1 MKQGIYI
8 FLLALVSLHF
18 SVNCMAQDA
27 KVTQWLSFECNAY
40 RSGDVMQ
47 VSEIQIPSNLRNLSE
62 IKTIRKFAEKVCQ
75 FSLDTLTVISNGER
89 HHYLQTANRIALVGI
104 ENPQNLINYSL
115 PEVKMKF
122 PFAPNDTIRGYFNG
136 EGEYCDKLKIRQFG
150 HYATSCEQIGK
161 ISLPEGEEISDAI
174 LVRTLREYQIETIP
188 SDSDFIQLSSSSE
201 SDVDQQMITKISPTY
216 HEEISTIFAKGYRYP
231 ILETIVCKDSASK
244 VLQQHCYYRSPE
256 EQDKLGIDKSN
267 EEARKASSADNIE
280 HATNSAETGENEEK
294 PYALEFDA
302 NSSTISFSLKK
313 TGLKEAILIIADSN
327 GVVYKR
333 SQCNNQSDVNEP
345 FKIDCSSLQSRQYIV
360 YIAIGKEKFSEK
372 FNKK

>member
-62 IKTIRKFAEKVCQ
+62 VKTIRKFAEKVCQ
-75 FSLDTLTVISNGER
+75 FSLDTLTVIANGER

-122 PFAPNDTIRGYFNG
+122 PFAPNDTVRGYFNG

-174 LVRTLREYQIETIP
+174 LVRTSREYQIETIP

-244 VLQQHCYYRSPE
+244 VLQQHCYYCSPE

-267 EEARKASSADNIE
+267 EEARMASSAGNIE
-280 HATNSAETGENEEK
+280 SEDNGAETGENGEI
-294 PYALEFDA
+294 PYAFEFDS
-302 NSSTISFSLKK
+302 NSSVISFSLKMPE
-313 TGLKEAILIIADSN
+313 TQEAILVIADSN

-333 SQCNNQSDVNEP
+333 SQYNALSDVNEP

>member
-27 KVTQWLSFECNAY
+27 KVTQCLSFECNAY

-122 PFAPNDTIRGYFNG
+122 PFAPNDTVRGYFNG

-188 SDSDFIQLSSSSE
+188 SDSDFIQMASSE
-201 SDVDQQMITKISPTY
+201 SDIAQLMVAKTSPTY
-216 HEEISTIFAKGYRYP
+216 HEEILTIFAKGYRYP

-267 EEARKASSADNIE
+267 EEVRKASSADNIE

-345 FKIDCSSLQSRQYIV
+345 FKIDCSRLQSRQYII